1 MHVAANREGRPLD
14 GTQLMVERDELR
26 IPSWAR
32 AIIKA
37 LRFSCTETSPLPIA
51 PEDWKAACQFC
62 DRHHLTLPLALRC
75 SERLPASAKIHVT
88 KAFTAASEHWGQV
101 REEYRRCA
109 AAFEHNGLEF
119 VVLKGFAL
127 SGLFVERP
135 EFRFQYDLDLL
146 FDRDQLPHARG
157 IALQLGYEPITGS
170 KHSPIDHLPTMIR
183 KTGWQWHDDFFDPN
197 IPVSLELH
205 FRLWDE
211 ATECFSPKGL
221 DQFWNRRIVREL
233 EGFRFFSLDPV
244 DSVAYSALHS
254 LRHLLRG
261 DLRLSQIYELAWFLD
276 TYADQSLFWEKWS
289 ALHHF
294 SLRRLQSVMFALA
307 ARWFDCRLALSVSR
321 NIERLPRE
329 LERWLDLFGASPI
342 ERIFRPNKDEIWLHW
357 ALVSSG
363 RAQFTLLKRRLFPSA
378 LPGPVDAVHIPGEQI
393 TSVIRIRA
401 QLAYGRHLLSRLL
414 HHGRALITIAGS
426 ATSWFGPAMNR
437 DLFRRIY
444 KLFTSSGQTAL

>member
-1 MHVAANREGRPLD
+1 MLEGK
-14 GTQLMVERDELR
+14 ELR

-32 AIIKA
+32 VIIKA
-37 LRFSCTETSPLPIA
+37 LRFSRTERSPLPIA
-51 PEDWKAACQFC
+51 PEDWKAARQFC
-62 DRHHLTLPLALRC
+62 DLHHLTLPLALRC
-75 SERLPASAKIHVT
+75 SERLPDPAKTHVT
-88 KAFTAASEHWGQV
+88 KALAAAAEHWRQV
-101 REEYRRCA
+101 LEEYLRCA
-109 AAFEHNGLEF
+109 GAFERNGLEF
-119 VVLKGFAL
+119 VVLKGFAH

-135 EFRFQYDLDLL
+135 DLRFQYDLDLL
-146 FDRDQLPHARG
+146 FDRDQLSQARG

-183 KTGWQWHDDFFDPN
+183 KTGWQWRDDFFDPK

-211 ATECFSPKGL
+211 ATECFSPEGL
-221 DQFWNRRIVREL
+221 DRFWNRRIVREL

-244 DSVAYSALHS
+244 DAVAYSTLHS

-294 SLRRLQSVMFALA
+294 SLRRLQSLMFALA
-307 ARWFDCRLALSVSR
+307 ARWFDCRLAPSVSR
-321 NIERLPRE
+321 NIELLPRE
-329 LERWLDLFGASPI
+329 LQRWLDLFGDSPV
-342 ERIFRPNKDEIWLHW
+342 ERIFHPNKDEVWLHW
-357 ALVSSG
+357 ALVPSRRSQL
-363 RAQFTLLKRRLFPSA
+363 ALLKRRLFPSA
-378 LPGPVDAVHIPGEQI
+378 LPGPVEAVHIPSEQI
-393 TSVIRIRA
+393 TSVIWIRA

-414 HHGRALITIAGS
+414 HHGRALITVVES
-426 ATSWFGPAMNR
+426 ATCWFGPSMNR
-437 DLFRRIY
+437 ELFRRIY